1 MKLAWG
7 KMVVEILAKRKS
19 NTLLVEVRAADRV
32 RFVLHMGTTRE
43 DIESRFSGVVT
54 REVLSR
60 LIKLWS
66 NSDAKRKFVNFGQD
80 LLISEPE
87 SV

>member
-1 MKLAWG
+1 MRVAWG

-19 NTLLVEVRAADRV
+19 NTLLVEVPAADRV

-43 DIESRFSGVVT
+43 EIEARFSGIVT
-54 REVLSR
+54 KEVLAR

-66 NSDAKRKFVNFGQD
+66 NADAKRKFVHLGLD
-80 LLISEPE
+80 LLITEPD
-87 SV
+87 V